1 MNDHDTTALSTRL
14 HQLAGDLA
22 PQVDVVGQV
31 RAARTRH
38 LRQRRGRITLL
49 AVATATAALVVGTTT
64 AVTALS
70 APRDGDGAGPG
81 APTSATTSPSTPTT
95 DPARPL
101 DGSHPATT
109 LPAGWEPRSF
119 QGVTFGVPP
128 GSSAADYVMPVP
140 PQGDPA
146 TFVWYGPALPGVTIR
161 RTIEVRIDALR
172 GAFSFEG
179 SEPVAVRGAREAYVS
194 FTPDIDAP
202 GVSVMALDAR
212 TADGV
217 LHLDARV
224 PTGPEG
230 EQIGRALIAT
240 IDLTGMDAGPGTLPD
255 GERFVLVHHLDT
267 QREVLTIEPAEW
279 LGADRTTSCLPQGA
293 DRTIGQVIEY
303 CVGARSPMQTISST
317 ATQFGV
323 AGPPPRRLG
332 ADEFAVLVDTVRW
345 TKQED
350 GQPLPGWVTVQGGK
364 VVAFQ
369 ETQR

>member
-1 MNDHDTTALSTRL
+1 VNDQDTTVLSTRL
-14 HQLAGDLA
+14 HRLADDLV

-31 RAARTRH
+31 RAARARH
-38 LRQRRGRITLL
+38 QRQRRGRITLI

-64 AVTALS
+64 AVTVLS
-70 APRDGDGAGPG
+70 APPDGDVAGPSV
-81 APTSATTSPSTPTT
+81 PTSATTSPSTPTT
-95 DPARPL
+95 DPAPPV
-101 DGSHPATT
+101 DEPPATT

-128 GSSAADYVMPVP
+128 GSREADYVMPVP

-146 TFVWYGPALPGVTIR
+146 TFVWYGPAFPGEMILQ
-161 RTIEVRIDALR
+161 TIEIRIDALR
-172 GAFSFEG
+172 GTFFFEG
-179 SEPVAVRGAREAYVS
+179 SEPVAVRGAQEAYVS
-194 FTPDIDAP
+194 FSPSIDAP
-202 GVSVMALDAR
+202 EVTGMALDAR

-217 LHLDARV
+217 LHLDARI

-230 EQIGRALIAT
+230 EQIGRDLIAT

-255 GERFVLVHHLDT
+255 GEHFVLVHNLNAH
-267 QREVLTIEPAEW
+267 REVMTIEPAEW
-279 LGADRTTSCLPQGA
+279 LGPDRTTSCLPQGA

-303 CVGARSPMQTISST
+303 CVGARSPMQTIRST

-323 AGPPPRRLG
+323 AGPPPRQIG
-332 ADEFAVLVDTVRW
+332 ADAFAVFVDTVRW
-345 TKQED
+345 PKQAD
-350 GQPLPGWVTVQGGK
+350 PQPLPGWVTVESGK